1 MEGLKHNSHSVGQ
14 NCFHLV
20 WKVKYAYSFLNRL
33 HLKRC
38 VEGTI
43 QLLCLQKGW
52 EIYELK
58 VMPDHIHLFISFPPA
73 TAPAYVFAIL
83 KAKTAS
89 ALFRNFPWLK
99 QIFKTGHF
107 WSPGKF
113 YRSVG
118 NVTYDVIQN
127 YIKYSQGSW
136 KTDFSNLPSYYQQQ
150 KLPSF
155 VA

>member
-1 MEGLKHNSHSVGQ
+1 MKGLKHNSHSVGQ
-14 NCFHLV
+14 NCFHFV
-20 WKVKYAYSFLNRL
+20 WKVKYAYFFLNRL

-38 VEGTI
+38 VEGI
-43 QLLCLQKGW
+43 IKLIALQHGW

-58 VMPDHIHLFISFPPA
+58 IMPDHVHLFVGFPP
-73 TAPAYVFAIL
+73 TIAPAYVFALL

-89 ALFRNFPWLK
+89 ALFRNFPWLRK
-99 QIFKTGHF
+99 IFRKGHF

-127 YIKYSQGSW
+127 YIASSQGSW
-136 KTDFSNLPSYYQQQ
+136 RLPDNNIPSYYLQ
-150 KLPSF
+150 KHLASF
-155 VA
+155 P